1 MACASILGSYSLLR
15 QMAQVSV
22 QMSHDQKVTAFLR
35 GGGAA
40 RGQKELGAL
49 RSSSRRGA
57 HAPLLDDEAL
67 GLAAAL
73 ALLLDLHRRV
83 GHRRRVRA
91 NLLEDRSREPAR
103 VGLTRSMSA
112 AAAAEL
118 ILPANS
124 ADVGHTHAVERGQAR
139 PR

>member
-1 MACASILGSYSLLR
+1 
-15 QMAQVSV
+15 
-22 QMSHDQKVTAFLR
+22 MSHDQKVTAFLR

-40 RGQKELGAL
+40 RGEEELGAL
-49 RSSSRRGA
+49 RSSGRRGA

-103 VGLTRSMSA
+103 RRPSCQAM
-112 AAAAEL
+112 AAELMSL

-124 ADVGHTHAVERGQAR
+124 ADVGHEHAVERRQAR

>member
-1 MACASILGSYSLLR
+1 MDASVRRALR
-15 QMAQVSV
+15 SNARGPV

-49 RSSSRRGA
+49 RSSGRRGA

-112 AAAAEL
+112 ADEL

-124 ADVGHTHAVERGQAR
+124 SDVGQRHAVQRGQAR

>member
-1 MACASILGSYSLLR
+1 
-15 QMAQVSV
+15 MAQVSV

-49 RSSSRRGA
+49 RSSGRRGA

-112 AAAAEL
+112 AAAEL

-124 ADVGHTHAVERGQAR
+124 ADVGQRHAVERRQAR